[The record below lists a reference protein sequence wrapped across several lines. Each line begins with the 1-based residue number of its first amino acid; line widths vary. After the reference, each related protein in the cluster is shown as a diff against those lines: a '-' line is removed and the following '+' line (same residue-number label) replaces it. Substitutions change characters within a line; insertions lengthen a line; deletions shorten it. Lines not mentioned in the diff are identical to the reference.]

1 MRWQNRDKKIKQRQ
15 AQKAMS
21 KPFKR
26 ERQKDS
32 SYEKNLSK
40 HFKKLSQAERQAEED
55 EDTQE
60 QH

>member
-15 AQKAMS
+15 THKSMS

-32 SYEKNLSK
+32 SYKKNLSK
-40 HFKKLSQAERQAEED
+40 YFKKLRQAERQVEED
-55 EDTQE
+55 ENTQ
-60 QH
+60 

>member
-32 SYEKNLSK
+32 SYEKNLYK
-40 HFKKLSQAERQAEED
+40 HFKKLRQAERQAEED

>member
-40 HFKKLSQAERQAEED
+40 HFKKLRQAARQAEED